1 MDLVPVLR
9 PAVSGD
15 APALA
20 DLATQLGYP
29 NTAEV
34 IAERLAALGT
44 VSGHAVLV
52 AVEPSGERV
61 IGWIHLGSTRWL
73 ESAPYAEIGGLVV
86 DAGWRGR
93 KVGET
98 LARAGL
104 AWAAANGFRE
114 VRVRSNVVR
123 ADAHRFYER
132 LGFSRVKT
140 QAVFTCP
147 LS

>member
-1 MDLVPVLR
+1 MDPVLR
-9 PAVSGD
+9 TAVPGD

-20 DLATQLGYP
+20 ELAIQLGYP
-29 NTAEV
+29 NTAEA
-34 IAERLAALGT
+34 IAARLAALGT

-52 AVEPSGERV
+52 AVEPGGERV
-61 IGWIHLGSTRWL
+61 IGWIHVGSTRWL
-73 ESAPYAEIGGLVV
+73 ESDPYAEIGGLVV
-86 DAGWRGR
+86 DSGWRGR
-93 KVGET
+93 KVGEG

-104 AWAAANGFRE
+104 AWAAAHGFRE

-140 QAVFTCP
+140 QAVFTC
-147 LS
+147 